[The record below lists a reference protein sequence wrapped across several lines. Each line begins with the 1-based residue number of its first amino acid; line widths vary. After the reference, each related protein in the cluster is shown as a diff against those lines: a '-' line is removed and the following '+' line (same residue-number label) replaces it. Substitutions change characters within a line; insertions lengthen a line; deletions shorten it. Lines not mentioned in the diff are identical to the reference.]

1 MASLHSQTPA
11 AAVQVE
17 QEVGVAWKFL
27 LGPQTCPFQDT
38 SRTAT
43 AGSSSLDQPQ
53 TKPWAGPPS
62 QSIPCWCSP
71 LMCLKHHLVLSMV
84 IVTQELASL
93 LFGSQEKNWHFKAF
107 APIQRFITCQREK
120 KIYSMAFFVLWWSFQ
135 VSQLKGKSVGFCLLG
150 AFEDSFQEI
159 HHYSGVSH

>member
-11 AAVQVE
+11 AAVQVG

-84 IVTQELASL
+84 IVTRELASL

-120 KIYSMAFFVLWWSFQ
+120 NLCNGFFCALVVFSGLSVKRQ
-135 VSQLKGKSVGFCLLG
+135 VSGLLSAWGLRGFFPGDSSLLRC
-150 AFEDSFQEI
+150 
-159 HHYSGVSH
+159 